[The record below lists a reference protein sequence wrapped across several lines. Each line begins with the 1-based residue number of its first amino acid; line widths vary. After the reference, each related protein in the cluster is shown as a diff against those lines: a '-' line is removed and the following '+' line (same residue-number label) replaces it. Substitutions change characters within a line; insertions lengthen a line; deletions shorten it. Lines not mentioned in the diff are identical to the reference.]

1 MRNSGRVK
9 GGGYANFNTAVSS
22 KAYWSILDRN
32 RIFFSRIQISVQF
45 LGNLSH
51 RQMLGGRVIRLRSF
65 FKGSASGIKSAE
77 ERGSRGVDGY
87 QSWLVSVG
95 AYNAFMASA

>member
-1 MRNSGRVK
+1 MLI
-9 GGGYANFNTAVSS
+9 
-22 KAYWSILDRN
+22 SIRPFLQKPIGLSWTEN

-45 LGNLSH
+45 LGNLSY

-65 FKGSASGIKSAE
+65 FKGSASGIKSAT